1 VARLLHAGGAGGAAH
16 RGRARAAPGA
26 AVLRRVPRDAGARA
40 VGVRAGAHAL
50 SRPQGVPRRGR
61 AHEGGPREHGLLTGG
76 AGAAPRS
83 PGRRARGEPA
93 DPAAAPGPDDQVR
106 AQAHARGDAAA
117 RDPGA
122 PKERLRRPAGTL
134 VPRRP
139 GAPPPGPL
147 RARRDPPRGPVP
159 AGHGRAP
166 PHRARGRASRPSE
179 EAVHAP
185 GLPALGLAV
194 PSGVKRRLLDWLAC
208 PACRGAGTRPAFR
221 LAAAFGA
228 KQVTAPDPGPAV
240 DAAAQNTADLDN
252 VHVVQGDLTRPPF
265 RLESVDL
272 IYSIGLLHHLPE
284 PEAGFRALSPLLV
297 PGGRFVAWL
306 YAREGNGWVLA
317 LVDPARRLTSRLPLR
332 LVSGLAG
339 VVTVPL
345 WIALRVLYAPART
358 RPRLART
365 LPYASYLTDLAP
377 FPFREVHS
385 IAFDHFLAPVAHYM
399 ARARVE
405 RCFAEGGLTLESLRW
420 HHANSWAASGTRPEA
435 P

>member
-1 VARLLHAGGAGGAAH
+1 MILISVW
-16 RGRARAAPGA
+16 P
-26 AVLRRVPRDAGARA
+26 
-40 VGVRAGAHAL
+40 
-50 SRPQGVPRRGR
+50 
-61 AHEGGPREHGLLTGG
+61 
-76 AGAAPRS
+76 
-83 PGRRARGEPA
+83 
-93 DPAAAPGPDDQVR
+93 
-106 AQAHARGDAAA
+106 
-117 RDPGA
+117 
-122 PKERLRRPAGTL
+122 
-134 VPRRP
+134 
-139 GAPPPGPL
+139 
-147 RARRDPPRGPVP
+147 
-159 AGHGRAP
+159 
-166 PHRARGRASRPSE
+166 
-179 EAVHAP
+179 
-185 GLPALGLAV
+185 
-194 PSGVKRRLLDWLAC
+194 
-208 PACRGAGTRPAFR
+208 GTRYVHCGLIFFFFQAEDGIR
-221 LAAAFGA
+221 DY
-228 KQVTAPDPGPAV
+228 KVTG
-240 DAAAQNTADLDN
+240 
-252 VHVVQGDLTRPPF
+252 VQTCA
-265 RLESVDL
+265 
-272 IYSIGLLHHLPE
+272 LPI
-284 PEAGFRALSPLLV
+284 SLLV

-420 HHANSWAASGTRPEA
+420 HHANSWAAGGPRPEA